1 MSISFPSRGQEI
13 FLQASRADAGAD
25 ADLWMGNPELI
36 GGLCM
41 FMVVYPCLSTV
52 Y

>member
-25 ADLWMGNPELI
+25 ADLWMENPELI
-36 GGLCM
+36 GGL
-41 FMVVYPCLSTV
+41 
-52 Y
+52 